1 MNARLNAEQLDL
13 TPRPAAS
20 TVSTGAGDPAQ
31 KAHDRLSHLS
41 NQHLD
46 ALEEETI
53 FILREVAAT
62 FERPTLLFSG
72 GKDSLVLLKCAEK
85 AFGAKNGASG
95 SGGIP
100 YPLLMID
107 TGHNFHEVTDFR
119 DSRAAELGAELIVRN
134 VEDSM
139 KRGTVRLA
147 HPGES
152 RNVHQSVTLLEAID
166 EFRFDALIGGARR
179 DEEKA
184 RAKERIF
191 SHRDSFGQWQP
202 KAQRPEL
209 WTLFNTRLQP
219 GEHFRVFP
227 ISNWTELD
235 VWQYIEREKI
245 ALPSLYYS
253 HKREVVERK
262 GLLVPVTPLTPLQ
275 DGEQAE
281 LRDVRFRTVGDITC
295 TCPVPSLASSAAEIV
310 IETLAADVSE
320 RGATRMDDKTSE
332 ASMEKRKKD
341 GYF

>member
-1 MNARLNAEQLDL
+1 MNARVDTAVL
-13 TPRPAAS
+13 
-20 TVSTGAGDPAQ
+20 
-31 KAHDRLSHLS
+31 HHLS
-41 NQHLD
+41 NAHLD

-53 FILREVAAT
+53 DILREVAAS

-72 GKDSLVLLKCAEK
+72 GKDSLVMLKCAEK
-85 AFGAKNGASG
+85 AFGAGRL
-95 SGGIP
+95 P

-107 TGHNFHEVTDFR
+107 TGHNFPEVTAFR
-119 DSRAAELGAELIVRN
+119 DYRAQQLGAELIVRS

-139 KRGTVRLA
+139 ARGTVRLA

-152 RNVHQSVTLLEAID
+152 RNVHQSVTLLEAIE

-209 WTLFNTRLQP
+209 WNLFNTRHHP

-235 VWQYIEREKI
+235 VWQYIARELVE
-245 ALPSLYYS
+245 LPSLYYA
-253 HKREVVERK
+253 HPREVVERR
-262 GLLVPVTPLTPLQ
+262 GLLVPVTALTPPREHEEVVTRQ
-275 DGEQAE
+275 
-281 LRDVRFRTVGDITC
+281 VRFRTVGDITC
-295 TCPVPSLASSAAEIV
+295 TCPVPSSAATPEAIV
-310 IETLAADVSE
+310 IETLAAEVSE
-320 RGATRMDDKTSE
+320 RGATRMDDQTSE

>member
-1 MNARLNAEQLDL
+1 MNARTEPEL
-13 TPRPAAS
+13 R
-20 TVSTGAGDPAQ
+20 
-31 KAHDRLSHLS
+31 HHLS
-41 NQHLD
+41 NAHLD

-53 FILREVAAT
+53 FILREVAAA

-72 GKDSLVLLKCAEK
+72 GKDSLVMLKCAEK
-85 AFGAKNGASG
+85 AFVDKHK
-95 SGGIP
+95 GGHIP
-100 YPLLMID
+100 FPLLMID
-107 TGHNFHEVTDFR
+107 TGHNFKEVTDFR
-119 DSRAAELGAELIVRN
+119 DFRANELGAELIVRH

-152 RNVHQSVTLLEAID
+152 RNVHQSVTLLEAIE
-166 EFRFDALIGGARR
+166 EFKFDALIGGARR

-191 SHRDSFGQWQP
+191 SHRDSFDQWQP
-202 KAQRPEL
+202 KSQRPEL
-209 WTLFNTRLQP
+209 WSLFNTKLQA

-235 VWQYIEREKI
+235 VWQYIARENI
-245 ALPSLYYS
+245 ALPSIYYT
-253 HKREVVERK
+253 HQRKVVDRR
-262 GLLVPVTPLTPLQ
+262 GLLVPVTELTPPKE
-275 DGEQAE
+275 GETIQ
-281 LRDVRFRTVGDITC
+281 LRNVRFRTVGDITC
-295 TCPVPSLASSAAEIV
+295 TCPVESTAATPEEIL

>member
-1 MNARLNAEQLDL
+1 MNAR
-13 TPRPAAS
+13 
-20 TVSTGAGDPAQ
+20 VDP
-31 KAHDRLSHLS
+31 HLLEPLS
-41 NQHLD
+41 NAHLD

-53 FILREVAAT
+53 FILREVAAV

-72 GKDSLVLLKCAEK
+72 GKDSLVMLKCAEK
-85 AFGAKNGASG
+85 AFGAGRL
-95 SGGIP
+95 P

-107 TGHNFHEVTDFR
+107 TGHNFSEVTDFR
-119 DSRAAELGAELIVRN
+119 DHRAKELGAELVVRS

-139 KRGTVRLA
+139 RRGTVRLA

-152 RNVHQSVTLLEAID
+152 RNVHQSVTLLEAIE

-202 KAQRPEL
+202 KDQRPEL

-235 VWQYIEREKI
+235 VWQYIAREKI
-245 ALPSLYYS
+245 ALPSIYYT
-253 HKREVVERK
+253 HPRQVVERK
-262 GLLVPVTPLTPLQ
+262 GLLVPVTELTPARA
-275 DGEQAE
+275 GEE
-281 LRDVRFRTVGDITC
+281 VVTRDVRFRTVGDITC
-295 TCPVPSLASSAAEIV
+295 TCPVESLAANADEVV
-310 IETLAADVSE
+310 IETLTVDVSE